1 MSGVK
6 EECGVFG
13 IYDLDG
19 GNIAPS
25 IYYGLTSLQ
34 HRGQESC
41 GMAVSRTDGERGNVQ
56 FHKDLGLVSEVLR
69 KDVVHNMNGDI
80 GIGHVRYSTTGESVA
95 ENAQPLV
102 LSYIKGSLALAHN
115 GNLVN
120 TEALKW
126 ELIQTGAIF
135 HTTTDS
141 EVIAFHIARE
151 RVHSATV
158 EEAVHKTVEKIRG
171 GYALVIMSPRKLI
184 GARDPYGLKPLC
196 LGKRDN
202 AYVLAS
208 ESCALTSV
216 GAEFIR
222 DIEPGEIVTITKN
235 GLKSSKL
242 TEKKKHAHCVFE
254 YIYFARL
261 DSTMDGVKIY
271 DARIRGGKSLAKSY
285 PVEADLVT
293 GVPESGLP
301 AAKGYS
307 EESGIPF
314 GFAFYKNSYIG
325 RTFIKPTQQ
334 ERESS
339 VHLKLSVLESV
350 VKGKRIVLVDDSI
363 VRGTTIANLIHM
375 LKEAGA
381 KEVHVRISSPPFLHP
396 CYFGTDVPSNDQ
408 LIAAQHSTEEIR
420 KMIGADSLGYMQID
434 YLEGMAGGLPLCKAC
449 FDGNYPMEIPAEITL
464 SMSSATTH
472 ALRIGGRLTGDF
484 SETTSWKVGAAYE
497 HVFDGDA
504 EADILFGGSAAALDV
519 PSLSGNTG
527 ILELGLSVKPSAASP
542 WTADIG
548 VKGYVGDRR
557 GAAGSISVLYA
568 F

>member
-1 MSGVK
+1 MAELK
-6 EECGVFG
+6 EACGVFG
-13 IYDLDG
+13 VYDLDG
-19 GNIAPS
+19 ENVVPS

-41 GMAVSRTDGERGNVQ
+41 GLAVSKTTGDCGNIQ
-56 FHKDLGLVSEVLR
+56 FKKDLGLVSEVFR
-69 KDVVHNMNGDI
+69 EENIRTMEGDI
-80 GIGHVRYSTTGESVA
+80 GLGHVRYSTTGASVA

-102 LSYIKGSLALAHN
+102 LSYVKGTLALAHN

-120 TEALKW
+120 TKELKW
-126 ELIQTGAIF
+126 ELIQNGAIF

-151 RVHSATV
+151 RVKSKTV
-158 EEAVHKTVEKIRG
+158 EEAVLRTAKKIKG
-171 GYALVIMSPRKLI
+171 AYGLVIMSPRKLI
-184 GARDPYGLKPLC
+184 GVRDPYGLKPLC
-196 LGKRDN
+196 LGKRGN

-208 ESCALTSV
+208 ESCALTAV
-216 GAEFIR
+216 GAEFVR
-222 DIEPGEIVTITKN
+222 DLQPGEILSITKD
-235 GLKSSKL
+235 GLHSDMTL
-242 TEKKKHAHCVFE
+242 ATEKHAHCVFE

-261 DSTMDGVKIY
+261 DSTIDGVRVY

-285 PVEADLVT
+285 PVEADLVA
-293 GVPESGLP
+293 GVPESGVP
-301 AAKGYS
+301 AAKGYA

-325 RTFIKPTQQ
+325 RTFIKPTQK

-363 VRGTTIANLIHM
+363 VRGTTMANLIHM

-408 LIAAQHSTEEIR
+408 LIASNHSTEEICR
-420 KMIGADSLGYMQID
+420 MMGADSLGYMQSE

-449 FDGNYPMEIPAEITL
+449 FTGEYPMEIPKEDN
-464 SMSSATTH
+464 S
-472 ALRIGGRLTGDF
+472 DF
-484 SETTSWKVGAAYE
+484 W
-497 HVFDGDA
+497 
-504 EADILFGGSAAALDV
+504 L
-519 PSLSGNTG
+519 
-527 ILELGLSVKPSAASP
+527 
-542 WTADIG
+542 
-548 VKGYVGDRR
+548 
-557 GAAGSISVLYA
+557 
-568 F
+568 